1 LKKIVR
7 AKLIELVSEGENYET
22 FYDMK
27 EKYLTGKKA
36 DPTTKIEDYVVA
48 SGQLTQFGAN
58 SVSDIHSLG
67 SVVNP

>member
-1 LKKIVR
+1 MKKIVR

-36 DPTTKIEDYVVA
+36 DPSTKIEDYVVA

-58 SVSDIHSLG
+58 YLSDMQSVG
-67 SVVNP
+67 SIVNP